1 MDLGIF
7 ARTFSRPTLIEAL
20 DAVRDS
26 GLRTMQFNMALAGGA
41 SLPDEIP
48 ARLASQIRTEASSR
62 GLVMAAVSGT
72 YNMAHPDPRARASGQ
87 RRLATLI
94 AAASN
99 LGTRIVTLCTGSRD
113 ATDMWRHHP
122 DNDTPAAWRDMLNS
136 VEAAL
141 TSAEAHQVT
150 LAFEPEHNNVVNSA
164 TAGRRFLDEIRS
176 PHLKVVIDPVNLL
189 DGPGLEHQADT
200 LREAFDALGDD
211 LVLAH
216 AKDLRTDGSIA
227 PAGRGRLDYVRYL
240 DLLTEAAP
248 AIPLILHGL
257 PEDQV
262 TDSVTFLRQALAQT
276 QTR

>member
-26 GLRTMQFNMALAGGA
+26 GLRTMQFNMSLAGGA

-94 AAASN
+94 AAASD

-122 DNDTPAAWRDMLNS
+122 DNATPAAWRDMLNS

-164 TAGRRFLDEIRS
+164 TAGRRVLDEIRS

-200 LREAFDALGDD
+200 LCDAFDALGDD

-216 AKDLRTDGSIA
+216 AKDLRTDGTIA
-227 PAGRGRLDYVRYL
+227 PAGRGRLDYVLYL
-240 DLLTEAAP
+240 HLLTEAAS

-262 TDSVTFLRQALAQT
+262 TDSVTFLRQTLAQT